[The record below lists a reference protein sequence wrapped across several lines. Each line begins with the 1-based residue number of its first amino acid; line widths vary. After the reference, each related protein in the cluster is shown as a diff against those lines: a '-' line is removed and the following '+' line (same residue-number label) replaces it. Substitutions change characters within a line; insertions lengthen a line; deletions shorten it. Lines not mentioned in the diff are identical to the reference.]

1 MLTPSSATF
10 SAKEAKSDFGASTIT
25 AASNVGSTTE
35 PGVATIAGRTRARN
49 TLRVGSVMSIIGRS
63 TESGIAA
70 RAPGGIFNVT
80 GRRRG
85 RKFTSVSWS
94 GVGSIRL
101 RGALVG
107 RPLKIVIYF
116 GPGVPSTV
124 GVNVPGSAV
133 IGDGGRLGRA
143 ADCVDALLTG
153 GLDRFACDNLVN

>member
-10 SAKEAKSDFGASTIT
+10 SAKEAKSGFGVSTIT
-25 AASNVGSTTE
+25 AAPNVGSTTE
-35 PGVATIAGRTRARN
+35 PGVTTVVGRTRARN
-49 TLRVGSVMSIIGRS
+49 AFRVGSVMSIIGRS

-70 RAPGGIFNVT
+70 RALGGIFNVT

-85 RKFTSVSWS
+85 RKFMSVSWS

-143 ADCVDALLTG
+143 ADCVEALLMG
-153 GLDRFACDNLVN
+153 VLDRFVCDNLVN